1 MIRPLHPSWHVLA
14 PIAALAAF
22 AVSAAAAEDP
32 VPPAHRPATPL
43 AYMSEPDM
51 QSAFGGKS
59 IDGLYADGVTFSES
73 YAADG
78 RIDYRERGRDMTG
91 RWSLR
96 AGTFCT
102 IYDTSPTGGCYRVVR
117 KGANCFEFYF
127 VARDET
133 IAERR
138 PGLPAWTA
146 QAWVKGQHATCK
158 EEPTV

>member
-1 MIRPLHPSWHVLA
+1 MNATRAHPRVL
-14 PIAALAAF
+14 LAAVLVASGA
-22 AVSAAAAEDP
+22 AVAEP
-32 VPPAHRPATPL
+32 APAQRRPPQV
-43 AYMSEPDM
+43 YMPEADM
-51 QSAFGGKS
+51 QATFGGKT
-59 IDGLYADGVTFSES
+59 IEGHYADGVDFSET
-73 YAADG
+73 YGADG
-78 RIDYRERGRDMTG
+78 RIDYREKGRNMTG
-91 RWSLR
+91 RWSVR

-133 IAERR
+133 VAEQR

-146 QAWVKGQHATCK
+146 QGWVKGQHATCK

>member
-1 MIRPLHPSWHVLA
+1 MFGLPPLLMRSLGT
-14 PIAALAAF
+14 IAAIATLG
-22 AVSAAAAEDP
+22 VSAAAADDP
-32 VPPAHRPATPL
+32 VPPAQRPAAPH
-43 AYMSEPDM
+43 AFMSEADM
-51 QSAFGGKS
+51 QGAFGGKA
-59 IDGLYADGVTFSES
+59 IDGHYADGVTFSET
-73 YAADG
+73 YGPDG
-78 RIDYRERGRDMTG
+78 RIDYREKGRNMSG
-91 RWSLR
+91 HWSLR

-127 VARDET
+127 VARDEA

-138 PGLPAWTA
+138 PGLPSWTA

>member
-1 MIRPLHPSWHVLA
+1 
-14 PIAALAAF
+14 
-22 AVSAAAAEDP
+22 
-32 VPPAHRPATPL
+32 
-43 AYMSEPDM
+43 M
-51 QSAFGGKS
+51 QAAFGGKT
-59 IDGLYADGVTFSES
+59 IDGHYADGVTFTES

-91 RWSLR
+91 RWSVR

-102 IYDTSPTGGCYRVVR
+102 IYDTAPTGGCYRVVR

-127 VARDET
+127 VARDEK
-133 IAERR
+133 IAESR
-138 PGLPAWTA
+138 PGQPSWTA